1 LTIAEV
7 DDGVDD
13 DKLTVPAGPM
23 YNTTGR
29 GPVFTV
35 SVALFRVM
43 LDSRQAITSSCD
55 PFGFGSNVL
64 MQPGRGVV
72 AEEDV

>member
-7 DDGVDD
+7 DDKV
-13 DKLTVPAGPM
+13 TPAGMM

-35 SVALFRVM
+35 SVRLFRFM
-43 LDSRQAITSSCD
+43 LSNRQATTSSCD

-64 MQPGRGVV
+64 MQPWMGAV
-72 AEEDV
+72 AAVGEAVE